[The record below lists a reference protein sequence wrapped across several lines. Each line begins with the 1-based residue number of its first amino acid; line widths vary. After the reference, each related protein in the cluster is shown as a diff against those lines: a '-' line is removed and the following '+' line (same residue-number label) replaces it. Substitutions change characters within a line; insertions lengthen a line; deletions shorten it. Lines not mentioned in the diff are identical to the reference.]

1 MEFLILGLMMFLG
14 LHSTRIF
21 ADEWRSS
28 LRSNIGEPR
37 WKCVYALGSIAGFA
51 TFLRGF
57 GEAGSD
63 PEVLWVP
70 PAYMHHVAAALMM
83 LSFILLTAAYIP
95 HNSIKARLH
104 HPMTLG
110 IKVWALAHLLTNG
123 QLHEVI
129 LFGSFLLWSV
139 MLFRSARQRDA
150 AAGTTYAPGT
160 TGATVLTV
168 LLGGFLALAFA
179 HWLHQPLIGVKPF

>member
-21 ADEWRSS
+21 ADGWRSS
-28 LRSNIGEPR
+28 LRANIGEPR
-37 WKCVYALGSIAGFA
+37 WKCVYGLGSIAGFA

-57 GEAGSD
+57 FEAGRD

-70 PAYMHHVAAALMM
+70 PSYMHHVAAVLMM
-83 LSFILLTAAYIP
+83 VSFILLAAAYIP

-110 IKVWALAHLLTNG
+110 VMVWSIAHLLTNG
-123 QLHEVI
+123 QLHEII
-129 LFGSFLLWSV
+129 LFGSFLVWSV
-139 MLFRSARQRDA
+139 MLLRSAIQRDS
-150 AAGTTYAPGT
+150 AAGTTYPAGT
-160 TGATVLTV
+160 TGATVVTV
-168 LLGGFLALAFA
+168 LLGGFFALAFA
-179 HWLHQPLIGVKPF
+179 HWIHQALIGVKPF

>member
-21 ADEWRSS
+21 ADDWRSS
-28 LRSNIGEPR
+28 LRTNIGEPR

-57 GEAGSD
+57 GEAGRD

-70 PAYMHHVAAALMM
+70 PAYMHHVAAVLMM

-168 LLGGFLALAFA
+168 LLGGFMALAFA